1 MKRIYMFLLC
11 AAFGVATYAA
21 DIIVLKNNTRIDA
34 KIIEVSSSAI
44 KYKMADNPDGP
55 VFVQETYEIATVI
68 YENGKVTT
76 YNNQAAPA
84 AAPAAA
90 AAPAQQPKQAKVEK
104 QQAQEPAE
112 EAPADGKKIKFN
124 PTPSDKYAVGLTIGY
139 VSKNIK
145 YTEDGVT
152 EKGSFLCHEEN
163 KTTPALRFGLTINP
177 TFKYGIGLRMGTFM
191 EYGREKYDDAIYHDI
206 TVSVPVQLSYRYE
219 LIKKLSFMFYT
230 GPVFDFG
237 SYMIEQ
243 QRADNIYSQDGK
255 YYGFNALWGVGAGIQ
270 WSRMRL
276 DIGGEFGMTNKKK
289 FFGIDDS
296 DVSIKWNKPVY
307 ITLTCML

>member
-1 MKRIYMFLLC
+1 MFLLC

-34 KIIEVSSSAI
+34 KIIEVSSNAI

-55 VFVQETYEIATVI
+55 VFVQDTYEIATVI

-76 YNNQAAPA
+76 YNQAAPA

-90 AAPAQQPKQAKVEK
+90 AAPAQQPKQAKAERQPV
-104 QQAQEPAE
+104 QEPAE

-124 PTPSDKYAVGLTIGY
+124 PTPSDKYAVGLTLGY

-145 YTEDGVT
+145 YSEDGHV
-152 EKGSFLCHEEN
+152 EKGSYLCHEEN
-163 KTTPALRFGLTINP
+163 KTTPALRFGMTINP
-177 TFKYGIGLRMGTFM
+177 TFKYGIGIRTGAFL
-191 EYGREKYDDAIYHDI
+191 EYGHEKDGEVHYHDI
-206 TVSVPVQLSYRYE
+206 NVSIPAQLSYRYE
-219 LIKKLSFMFYT
+219 LIKKLSFMIYT

-237 SYMIEQ
+237 SYMIASYEGEKTENMYTE
-243 QRADNIYSQDGK
+243 DK
-255 YYGFNALWGVGAGIQ
+255 YQGFNALWGIGAGIQ
-270 WSRMRL
+270 WSRLRF

-289 FFGIDDS
+289 FYGVSDS
-296 DVSIKWNKPVY
+296 DVAIKWNKPVY